1 MPATRDERRAPQ
13 QATMWSLL
21 RLACCLAA
29 LANPAASLSVA
40 APPRGRAAVRLA
52 ALATPAT
59 SLSVAAPPLNV
70 RAAVTVSDLDAATA
84 LKASAR
90 PLTALLLRAAD
101 DASGSAKDE
110 TRKTLREMLCKP
122 GDTQLLARD
131 ADDAVVGTCA
141 VSVRDEVATLPRR
154 AHLVDLF
161 VAEDC
166 RRRGVASSLLR
177 TAIATAAAEGLPCI
191 TLEVESD
198 NAAARALYDKFG
210 FAGDSLRSPLNALKY
225 GRFGW
230 NRHLLRLELVPEV

>member
-1 MPATRDERRAPQ
+1 MRIVRGGKIDAIHVVA
-13 QATMWSLL
+13 
-21 RLACCLAA
+21 
-29 LANPAASLSVA
+29 AASTRTQRIVA
-40 APPRGRAAVRLA
+40 ARRRD
-52 ALATPAT
+52 ATPQ
-59 SLSVAAPPLNV
+59 
-70 RAAVTVSDLDAATA
+70 ATA

-166 RRRGVASSLLR
+166 RRRGVL
-177 TAIATAAAEGLPCI
+177 G
-191 TLEVESD
+191 
-198 NAAARALYDKFG
+198 AARDI
-210 FAGDSLRSPLNALKY
+210 
-225 GRFGW
+225 
-230 NRHLLRLELVPEV
+230 